1 MCLPAPQINKHSP
14 KYTCVCPEGQ
24 ELTADGLRCR
34 PGESRHP
41 RGLELCFGT
50 SSVFTPGWTPEQISP
65 KLQTWMLQH
74 KFWHVYIIET
84 NTNDLW
90 AFEVRAVFRYIW
102 NVPAAVVYSLMV
114 QVMICVQAY
123 TVKWS
128 SACKDAIQFFVLVT
142 WISSSICAHT
152 VIIIYPMQRRCSVLC
167 ICFLVLATV
176 INLYTQQNLV
186 AATIY
191 KQGVKTL
198 ETVPQAW
205 QKPDRVDL
213 C

>member
-128 SACKDAIQFFVLVT
+128 STC
-142 WISSSICAHT
+142 HT
-152 VIIIYPMQRRCSVLC
+152 VFCFGDMNFIQLFNDLSCLDKHLHTYCNYYLSHAKAMFCSLHL
-167 ICFLVLATV
+167 FS
-176 INLYTQQNLV
+176 
-186 AATIY
+186 
-191 KQGVKTL
+191 
-198 ETVPQAW
+198 
-205 QKPDRVDL
+205 RVSN
-213 C
+213 CH